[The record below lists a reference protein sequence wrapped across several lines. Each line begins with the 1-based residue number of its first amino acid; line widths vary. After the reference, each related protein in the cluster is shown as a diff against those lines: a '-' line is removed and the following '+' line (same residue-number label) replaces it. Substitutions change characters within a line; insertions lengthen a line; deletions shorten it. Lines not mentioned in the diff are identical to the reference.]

1 MSSLMYFS
9 KSIHNSYD
17 NSDHNKM
24 FDRVPVA
31 YFVVACVCVGVI
43 YFFTR
48 PTEYGDAFDDAPHT
62 VNAYDI
68 RELTKALE

>member
-1 MSSLMYFS
+1 
-9 KSIHNSYD
+9 
-17 NSDHNKM
+17 M